1 MEVTMKPMLAHQ
13 YEPARWTSEPTWLQP
28 KLNGVRAL
36 YQNGFFQSRDEI
48 PWNEPVLRHL
58 TQPLKLMFP
67 DERTILDGELYV
79 HGWPLQKINGAIAVN
94 RLEPNGDTF
103 LVEYH
108 IFDVVSFNLP
118 FEERFYNVMKY
129 KNLFT
134 PDIKV
139 RMVETVRVDCESIAE
154 DFYALQVSKGY
165 EGIMYRIG
173 ECPYTHPKQPMTIAY
188 WNDGH
193 KNRKHLSDK
202 QNRTWH
208 LLKRKDWRDDE
219 FECVGVIEGEGK
231 YVGMTGALMCSTGTG
246 KFFGVGS
253 GLTDEERIKY
263 YENVPLGH
271 KIKVKFLTYTSDGKP
286 FNPTVLAVL

>member
-1 MEVTMKPMLAHQ
+1 MKPMLAHTL
-13 YEPARWTSEPTWLQP
+13 EPNRLPNDLYWLQP

-36 YQNGFFQSRDEI
+36 YQDGHFQSRDEI

-94 RLEPNGDTF
+94 RAEPCEDTF
-103 LVEYH
+103 QVEYH

-118 FEERFYNVMKY
+118 FEERFFEVMKY
-129 KNLFT
+129 KKGLFT

-139 RMVETVRVDCESIAE
+139 RLVETVSTTHAADAD
-154 DFYALQVSKGY
+154 DFYAMQVKKGY

-173 ECPYTHPKQPMTIAY
+173 NCPYTHPKQPLTLVH
-188 WNDGH
+188 WNGNNKH
-193 KNRKHLSDK
+193 RKYLSDK

-208 LLKRKDWRDDE
+208 LLKRKDWHDDE
-219 FECVGVIEGEGK
+219 FKCIGMVMGEGK
-231 YVGMTGALMCSTGTG
+231 YVDMAGALVCLTHDNKS
-246 KFFGVGS
+246 FYVGS
-253 GLTDEERIKY
+253 GLTDEDRMKY
-263 YENVPLGH
+263 FEQPPVNH
-271 KIKVKFLTYTSDGKP
+271 MIKVKFLTYTSDGKP

>member
-1 MEVTMKPMLAHQ
+1 MKPMLAHQ
-13 YEPARWTSEPTWLQP
+13 YEPSRWSNEPTWLQP

-36 YQNGFFQSRDEI
+36 YQAGYFQSRDEL

-94 RLEPNGDTF
+94 RLEPNGLTWE
-103 LVEYH
+103 VEYH
-108 IFDVVSFNLP
+108 IFDVVSYNLP

-139 RMVETVRVDCESIAE
+139 RMVETIRVDHQGDAE
-154 DFYALQVSKGY
+154 DFYAMQVSKGY

-173 ECPYTHPKQPMTIAY
+173 ECPYTQPKQPRQPSVG
-188 WNDGH
+188 NGRL
-193 KNRKHLSDK
+193 KFLSD
-202 QNRTWH
+202 QNNRTWH
-208 LLKRKDWRDDE
+208 LLKRKDWQDDE
-219 FECVGVIEGEGK
+219 FMCYGVEEGKGK
-231 YVGMTGALMCSTGTG
+231 YVGMAGALLCQTPTGAT
-246 KFFGVGS
+246 FGVGS
-253 GLTDEERIKY
+253 GLTDREREVYWNESNPI
-263 YENVPLGH
+263 GRR
-271 KIKVKFLTYTSDGKP
+271 IKVKFLTYTSDGVP
-286 FNPTVLAVL
+286 FNPTVIAVL